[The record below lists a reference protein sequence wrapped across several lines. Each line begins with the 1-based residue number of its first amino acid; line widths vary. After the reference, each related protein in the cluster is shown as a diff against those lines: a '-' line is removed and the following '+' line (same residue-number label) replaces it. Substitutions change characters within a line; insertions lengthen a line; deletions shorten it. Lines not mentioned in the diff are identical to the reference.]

1 MQWNLTLVKVLE
13 AERRPVDLHQRTDYV
28 PFLSFVCRT
37 NHVRSH
43 QKGAMKLAT
52 TQNPLLPA
60 TDRVGM
66 KGWTVLAA
74 STWAFTVCFMVWMMF
89 GVIGIPIKKALD
101 LNATQ
106 FGLLTAMP
114 VLTGSLVRVPLGI
127 WTDRYGGRIVMT
139 VLMAITVPAIWLMS
153 YATQYW
159 HFLVIGLFVGLAGG
173 SFSVGTPYVARWFPK
188 NRQGMAMGVY
198 GAGNSGAAVNKFVA
212 PVLLVAFGWTMV
224 PQVYAAVML
233 GTVILFWF
241 FSHSDPKHL
250 VPSNVKFTDQL
261 KALKDPTVLRYCQ
274 YYSIVFGGY
283 VALSL
288 WMVQYYVGEFGLDI
302 RVAALL
308 AACFSLPGGVLR
320 AIGGWLSDKYGAHSV
335 TWWVMWVSWVC
346 LFLLSYPQTDF
357 TVLTINGP
365 RSFHIGLNVYAFTA
379 LMFILGIAWAFGK
392 ASTFKYISDKYPH
405 NIGAISGIVGLAGG
419 LGGFVLP
426 IMFGALMDLTGI
438 RSSAFMLMYG
448 VVWVSLIWM
457 YWTEVRKTEVMGEQP
472 STAAQPSTAPA
483 RPDPFIPT
491 LEHA

>member
-1 MQWNLTLVKVLE
+1 
-13 AERRPVDLHQRTDYV
+13 
-28 PFLSFVCRT
+28 
-37 NHVRSH
+37 
-43 QKGAMKLAT
+43 
-52 TQNPLLPA
+52 
-60 TDRVGM
+60 
-66 KGWTVLAA
+66 VLAA
-74 STWAFTVCFMVWMMF
+74 STLAFTVCFMVWMMF
-89 GVIGIPIKKALD
+89 GVIGIPIKQALD
-101 LNATQ
+101 LNATE
-106 FGLLTAMP
+106 FGLLTATP

-127 WTDRYGGRIVMT
+127 WTDRYGGRVVMT
-139 VLMAITVPAIWLMS
+139 LLMAATVPAIWLMAH
-153 YATQYW
+153 ATAYW

-188 NRQGMAMGVY
+188 HRQGMAMGVY

-212 PVLLVAFGWTMV
+212 PALVVAFGWTMV

-233 GTVILFWF
+233 GAVLLFWF
-241 FSHSDPKHL
+241 FSHDDPAHR
-250 VPSNVKFTDQL
+250 VSSSVTWREQMRS
-261 KALKDPTVLRYCQ
+261 LKDPVVLKYCQ

-288 WMVQYYVGEFGLDI
+288 WMVQYYVGEYGLDI

-320 AIGGWLSDKYGAHSV
+320 AMGGWLSDKYGAHRL

-357 TVLTINGP
+357 TVLAVDGP
-365 RSFHIGLNVYAFTA
+365 RTFHIGLNVYGFTA
-379 LMFILGIAWAFGK
+379 LMAVLGVAWAFGK
-392 ASTFKYISDKYPH
+392 ASVFKYIGDEYPH

-426 IMFGALMDLTGI
+426 IMFGALLDITGV

-457 YWTEVRKTEVMGEQP
+457 YFTEVRRTEVIGP
-472 STAAQPSTAPA
+472 RAPA
-483 RPDPFIPT
+483 LRLAD
-491 LEHA
+491 